1 MRIVCISASKIPSST
16 ANSIQVM
23 KACQALQQ
31 LGHEVKLWVPALV
44 TSSSPSPNSGLGNM
58 DQSPETAV
66 GDKDASLDWDRLS
79 AFYGLQTR
87 FEVGSIPAYP
97 LLRRYDFSLKAALK
111 AKAAKADLLY
121 IWPLQAAVLGLIFK
135 MPVVVELH
143 GPPEGK
149 LGVRLFWLL
158 RRIPGK
164 KRLLPITQALANLL
178 LRLDTRP
185 FEAGEV
191 VVTPNGVDLE
201 RYQALPG
208 PTQARLSLQIPEG
221 LSVGY
226 TGHFYAGRGMGLLL
240 ELARRF
246 PKVQFLWVGGQPAD
260 VQTWKQRLA
269 QESLTNVRLTG
280 FVDNQSLP
288 MYQAAADI
296 LLMPYEQVVTG
307 SSGGNSAEYCSPMK
321 MFEYMA
327 CGRAIITSNL
337 PVIREVLSE
346 ANCVFCP
353 PDDVDHW
360 STALESLIENAELRN
375 MLGAQCKQD
384 VSAYTW
390 VKRAEKAL
398 AGFSTVNW

>member
-1 MRIVCISASKIPSST
+1 MMRIVCISASKVPSST

-23 KACQALQQ
+23 KACQALRQ
-31 LGHEVKLWVPALV
+31 LGHEVKLWVPAFE
-44 TSSSPSPNSGLGNM
+44 TRPIPSPDSGLENIN
-58 DQSPETAV
+58 QPLEPTA
-66 GDKDASLDWDRLS
+66 GEKNAGLGWDRLA

-87 FEVGSIPAYP
+87 FEVGSIPAHP
-97 LLRRYDFSLKAALK
+97 QLRRYDFSLKAVLR
-111 AKAAKADLLY
+111 AKTAKADLLY
-121 IWPLQAAVLGLIFK
+121 VWPLQAAVLGLMLKI
-135 MPVVVELH
+135 PVAVELH

-149 LGVRLFWLL
+149 LGFRLFWLL

-178 LRLDTRP
+178 LHVDARP
-185 FEAGEV
+185 FGAGEV

-208 PTQARLSLQIPEG
+208 PTQARLSLQIPEM
-221 LSVGY
+221 LTVGY

-246 PKVQFLWVGGQPAD
+246 PKVQFLWVGGQPSD

-269 QESLTNVRLTG
+269 QEALTNVRLTG
-280 FVDNQSLP
+280 FVENQSLP
-288 MYQAAADI
+288 VYQAAADI
-296 LLMPYEQVVTG
+296 LLMPYEEVIAG

-327 CGRAIITSNL
+327 CGRAIITSDL

-346 ANCVFCP
+346 ASCVFCP

-360 STALESLIENAELRN
+360 SRALESLIENSELRN
-375 MLGAQCKQD
+375 KLGAQCKQD
-384 VSAYTW
+384 ALEYTW

-398 AGFSTVNW
+398 AGFS